1 MNVIVLMAA
10 PAVVDNVNVNVVSI
24 MKNKL
29 NCIGFPY
36 NDPYGLAEAWWK
48 IFTKPETAKKDES
61 NTPKPKKRIN
71 PKTRKISRRSL

>member
-1 MNVIVLMAA
+1 M
-10 PAVVDNVNVNVVSI
+10 VDNVNVNVVSI

-29 NCIGFPY
+29 YCIGFPY

-48 IFTKPETAKKDES
+48 IFTKPETAKKNES

-71 PKTRKISRRSL
+71 PKSRKISRRSL

>member
-1 MNVIVLMAA
+1 MA
-10 PAVVDNVNVNVVSI
+10 
-24 MKNKL
+24 KEKEL
-29 NCIGFPY
+29 NCIGYPH

-71 PKTRKISRRSL
+71 PKASKISRRSL